1 MKIEKSSN
9 IGISPVEMD
18 GAKDVGIR
26 WLISKEDGAE
36 NFAMRMFELE
46 PGGHTPLHTHPQEHE
61 VFVLEGEGTFVFEG
75 QEHPFGAE
83 YVIFVPPNKEHRF
96 MNTGDSVLRMLCII
110 PISVMAG
117 NESAGE

>member
-1 MKIEKSSN
+1 MEMKMKIEKSIN
-9 IGISPVEMD
+9 ITKSPVEIE

-36 NFAMRMFELE
+36 NFAMRMFELQ

-61 VFVLEGEGTFVFEG
+61 VFILEGQGTFIFEG
-75 QEHPFGAE
+75 QQHPIKAE
-83 YVIFVPPNKEHRF
+83 YVVFVPPNKEHRF

-110 PISVMAG
+110 PID
-117 NESAGE
+117 

>member
-1 MKIEKSSN
+1 MKIEKSN
-9 IGISPVEMD
+9 NVAINPVEME
-18 GAKDVGIR
+18 GAKNVGIR

-61 VFVLEGEGTFVFEG
+61 VFILEGQGTFVFEG
-75 QEHPFGAE
+75 QQHPFGAE
-83 YVIFVPPNKEHRF
+83 HVIFVPSNKVHRF

-110 PISVMAG
+110 PI
-117 NESAGE
+117 N